1 VKIAF
6 VTQPSHS
13 VLPPAGSLEI
23 WTREVG
29 KRLVARGHD
38 VVVYASATEGVV
50 PGAHDGIEF
59 RFVQHALDRALARL
73 LRPLYRVLPAP
84 RPFFSSRLFP
94 LAYWARVAAR
104 LRAEEVDVVHVFNYS
119 QALPLLRRL
128 VPRAALVLHMQ
139 CEWLTQ
145 LAPGMVDRRL
155 RHADLVLG
163 CSDAILDKAR
173 AAFPHHAHRC
183 VTVHNGV
190 DVDRLGRVRDSV
202 DRSGH
207 RLLFVSRISPEKG
220 VHVLIEAFN
229 RLAETDPD
237 VELTL
242 VGDDAVIP
250 LQMAVRLAEDEVV
263 RELERFYESDYR
275 QTLVSLLSPAAA
287 RRVTFTGGVP
297 YDDVAQQ
304 YERADIFVLPS
315 LLEAFGMP
323 AAEAMAAGL
332 PVVASRSGGIVEI
345 VADGET
351 GLLVPPD
358 DAAALAEALLTL
370 FRDPDRRIRMG
381 AAGRACASDRFSW
394 DRITGETEDAFGRA
408 RARSLPG

>member
-1 VKIAF
+1 MKIAF

-29 KRLVARGHD
+29 KRLAARGHD
-38 VVVYASATEGVV
+38 VVVYASATEGVDSGV
-50 PGAHDGIEF
+50 HDGIEF
-59 RFVQHALDRALARL
+59 RLVDHDLDRALARL
-73 LRPLYRVLPAP
+73 LRPLYRVLPAR
-84 RPFFSSRLFP
+84 RPFFSSRLYP
-94 LAYWARVAAR
+94 LTYWTRVAAR
-104 LRAEEVDVVHVFNYS
+104 LRADDVDVVHVFNYS

-145 LAPGMVDRRL
+145 LAPGMIDRRL

-163 CSDAILDKAR
+163 CSDAVLDKVR

-190 DVDRLGRVRDSV
+190 DVDRLALVRGSA

-220 VHVLIEAFN
+220 VHVLFEAFN
-229 RLAETDPD
+229 RLAAADPD

-250 LQMAVRLAEDEVV
+250 LQMAVRLAQDDEV
-263 RELERFYESDYR
+263 RRLERFYAGDYR
-275 QTLVSLLSPAAA
+275 ETLVGLLSPSAAG
-287 RRVTFTGGVP
+287 RVTFTGGVP
-297 YDDVAQQ
+297 YDEVAQQ
-304 YERADIFVLPS
+304 YERADVFVLPS

-358 DAAALAEALLTL
+358 DAAALAEALLAL
-370 FRDPDRRIRMG
+370 LRDPERRIRMG
-381 AAGRACASDRFSW
+381 AAGRVRARDRFSW
-394 DRITGETEDAFGRA
+394 DRIAGETEDAFRGA
-408 RARSLPG
+408 RARSLPD